1 MRGLNNPARRSV
13 VRNLVADTQCT
24 IATIQETKMAQMD
37 AQIVNETLGQQFTEN
52 FVCLSAQQTRG
63 GVLLAVHEDHY
74 KIKQI
79 LIENFT
85 VSARLEAT
93 RSAIEWWITVVYG
106 PQGDNEKLLF
116 LQELRQI
123 KQAVSD
129 KWLVIG
135 DFNMILSAEDK
146 SNNNLNRRIMGAFR
160 NMVNDLELKELQLKG
175 RKFTWS
181 NDVTQTRIDR
191 AFCTIDS
198 CLIVL

>member
-1 MRGLNNPARRSV
+1 MYWTPV
-13 VRNLVADTQCT
+13 
-24 IATIQETKMAQMD
+24 I
-37 AQIVNETLGQQFTEN
+37 
-52 FVCLSAQQTRG
+52 
-63 GVLLAVHEDHY
+63 
-74 KIKQI
+74 
-79 LIENFT
+79 T
-85 VSARLEAT
+85 VSARIEAT

-146 SNNNLNRRIMGAFR
+146 SNNNLNRRIMGAYR